1 MSDQPTLQTGPRA
14 AVAAVANIEF
24 VPTVL
29 ELLCKYTGLRWAA
42 VAHVTETS
50 WTACAVR
57 DGLAFGI
64 EPGGALDVEQTLCIE
79 VKRRAEA
86 IAISHASQDPRYA
99 SHPVPKQ
106 YCFESYISTPIVLP
120 DGSYFG
126 NLCALDPEPHEVTD
140 ARTGA
145 IFEAF
150 ASLIGSYLAVEAQRD
165 HAQAALLA
173 RMREE
178 GKRGR

>member
-1 MSDQPTLQTGPRA
+1 MADVSKPQASTRG

-64 EPGGALDVEQTLCIE
+64 EPGGELKVEQTLCIE
-79 VKRRAEA
+79 AKRRAEA

-99 SHPVPKQ
+99 GHPVPKQ
-106 YCFESYISTPIVLP
+106 YCFESYVSTPIVLP

-140 ARTGA
+140 PRTAA

-150 ASLIGSYLAVEAQRD
+150 ASLIGAHLAVEAQRD
-165 HAQAALLA
+165 QAQAALLA
-173 RMREE
+173 RMRQD
-178 GKRGR
+178 GKRR